1 MDKRQIRTIFL
12 SKFKLGRRATETA
25 RDINDALSLGTTK
38 KHTAQ
43 WWFEKFRTG
52 DESLGDDERS
62 GRPSAVDN
70 EQLRARTVGTHI
82 QEIRKSKKLDKW
94 VPHEL
99 TQHQRDLRFEL
110 ASALLLRNR
119 NDPFLDRIVTCD
131 EKWILCNNCDEQASG
146 WTRIKPHNIFP
157 SRSSME
163 RRSWCW
169 FGGLQPS

>member
-62 GRPSAVDN
+62 GRPSAVNN
-70 EQLRARTVGTHI
+70 EQLRALVEENPRTTLRDIGSRLNVSSRTVGTHM
-82 QEIRKSKKLDKW
+82 QEIGKSKKLDKW

-99 TQHQRDLRFEL
+99 TQHQKDRRFEL

-131 EKWILCNNCDEQASG
+131 EKWILYGN
-146 WTRIKPHNIFP
+146 R
-157 SRSSME
+157 
-163 RRSWCW
+163 RRS
-169 FGGLQPS
+169 GQI

>member
-12 SKFKLGRRATETA
+12 FQFKLGRSATETD
-25 RDINDALSLGTTK
+25 RDINDDLDLDTTNQR
-38 KHTAQ
+38 TAQ

-52 DESLGDDERS
+52 DESLEDDERS

-70 EQLRARTVGTHI
+70 EQLRALVEENPRTTLKDIGSRLSVSSRTVGTHM
-82 QEIRKSKKLDKW
+82 QEIGKSQKLDKW

-99 TQHQRDLRFEL
+99 TQHQEDRRYDL

-131 EKWILCNNCDEQASG
+131 EKRILYDNRRPSG
-146 WTRIKPHNIFP
+146 QYLNKD
-157 SRSSME
+157 
-163 RRSWCW
+163 
-169 FGGLQPS
+169 